1 MNKYTAR
8 NYKLSLNNIPP
19 MSSPYKVNKMFFN
32 NSFKKKILKI
42 DHKYCYCKQTVFLSY
57 LLMSLYVLRF
67 LFLFL
72 VFVFLFLGCF
82 GFFGGRVGA
91 TS

>member
-67 LFLFL
+67 FI
-72 VFVFLFLGCF
+72 FVSCF
-82 GFFGGRVGA
+82 
-91 TS
+91 